1 MEQLNLKLSI
11 NRNNPSD
18 LDKVTKLVR
27 EGWDIIHFDLCREVE
42 GKDTKVVL
50 IRDM

>member
-1 MEQLNLKLSI
+1 MENLFVKFFI

-27 EGWDIIHFDLCREVE
+27 EGWDLLHFDVSTEE
-42 GKDTKVVL
+42 MGKDTKIVL
-50 IRDM
+50 SRKI